1 MAIVGSLVI
10 RGGVQQNEV
19 VIDHRQIP
27 LLDLASQHSPIRDE
41 LLAAIVRVLDS
52 QKFILG
58 EDVAR
63 LEQEIAA
70 YVGTPHA
77 IACASGSD
85 ALSLALWALDI
96 QPGDEVL
103 TTPFTFFATA
113 GSISRVGA
121 RPVFLDIEPATFN
134 MDMNRVEEALQAHP
148 RVRAIIPVHLF
159 GGCADMNSLA
169 ILAEKRGISIIEDAA
184 QAIGSECTGKRAG
197 SLGVIGCFSFYPT
210 KNLGGYGDG
219 GMVVTNH
226 RRLYE
231 KLRLLRCYGEKKK
244 YEHHLKG
251 GNSRLDELQAAIL
264 RVKLNYL
271 DRWNEERREKA
282 TLYSQRLASSGVVRP
297 LERRGARH
305 VYYLYVIRTRKRDS
319 LQAFLKQ
326 RGIETL
332 IHYPIPI
339 HQQRAFKE
347 LGYRRGDLPLT
358 EQCSRKILSLP
369 FFPGITES
377 EMEEVANG
385 IQDFVDTLVSAPGS
399 SDRSQGRRTRRRS
412 VID

>member
-210 KNLGGYGDG
+210 KNLGGLGDG
-219 GMVVTNH
+219 GMLTTH
-226 RRLYE
+226 DGGLAARL
-231 KLRLLRCYGEKKK
+231 KALRIHGQTGPYLHDWIGI
-244 YEHHLKG
+244 
-251 GNSRLDELQAAIL
+251 NSRLDTLQAAAL
-264 RVKLNYL
+264 RVKLKYL
-271 DRWNEERREKA
+271 DNWTGRRQENAGCYRKMLATAGSPVLPPVPAPYQTRHIYNQFVIRGPDRDRLREFLKEQGVGTEVYYPVPLHLQRCFAHLGYQRGDFPASEKA
-282 TLYSQRLASSGVVRP
+282 ASEVLALPVNPEVSFDDI
-297 LERRGARH
+297 A
-305 VYYLYVIRTRKRDS
+305 YVC
-319 LQAFLKQ
+319 QAITSF
-326 RGIETL
+326 
-332 IHYPIPI
+332 
-339 HQQRAFKE
+339 
-347 LGYRRGDLPLT
+347 YRR
-358 EQCSRKILSLP
+358 
-369 FFPGITES
+369 
-377 EMEEVANG
+377 
-385 IQDFVDTLVSAPGS
+385 
-399 SDRSQGRRTRRRS
+399 
-412 VID
+412 